1 MNLTRST
8 RDPHD
13 DLSLLTIYL
22 RRTYGLDLS
31 PYKEAF
37 VRRRLVARLR
47 ARGVTTYREYLR
59 VLMQDP
65 EEYAHLLATFTVGYT
80 YFFRDPST
88 FRALRDEVLVPLL
101 AERERTGTRR
111 LTLWSAGCATGEEP
125 YSLAILIAQLLG
137 PRLSRWRV
145 RILATDIDKE
155 ALARARQAVYGPR
168 SFHGTQWP
176 DIDRFFTATPDGRA
190 LVPPVRDLVTF
201 REHNLLAR
209 PPGETFDIVFARHVL
224 MYLQRPQQVRV
235 GRHLAQTLRPG
246 GTLVLGRL
254 ETLPPPLTDTFEVL
268 NIRER
273 IYRKR
278 GGDPC

>member
-1 MNLTRST
+1 MRW
-8 RDPHD
+8 R
-13 DLSLLTIYL
+13 
-22 RRTYGLDLS
+22 
-31 PYKEAF
+31 F
-37 VRRRLVARLR
+37 
-47 ARGVTTYREYLR
+47 
-59 VLMQDP
+59 
-65 EEYAHLLATFTVGYT
+65 
-80 YFFRDPST
+80 
-88 FRALRDEVLVPLL
+88 
-101 AERERTGTRR
+101 
-111 LTLWSAGCATGEEP
+111 
-125 YSLAILIAQLLG
+125 
-137 PRLSRWRV
+137 PRIQSRWRP
-145 RILATDIDKE
+145 I
-155 ALARARQAVYGPR
+155 ALAVWTVGVLSGCAGTSLPEPSPELDALIARQAVYGPR

-254 ETLPPPLTDTFEVL
+254 ETLPPPLADTFEVL